1 MTARHLDYSK
11 KTISIVVIMVTA
23 LFICGIAVY
32 IGMFGAEATSPND
45 ALVKDQNSVSKEL
58 TLVEPSIENNES
70 TAQETS
76 EEVEPITQA
85 VIAQPK
91 LMIPESPLPFNQ
103 LVLAQIITY
112 NKGSYPYLL
121 NTDYANYNGV
131 TSNLYYQG
139 KLLLKAHPSGNRA
152 THCVGIT
159 FEVFFRAMKDW
170 NQRQGY
176 TEETIKGLNYGQL
189 YDFILK
195 WYVAGPKTENNLVIA
210 LEKYNLG
217 KQITNFEEASP
228 GDFIDFSRDN
238 QTGHTVVFIDWVRV
252 NGKIVGL
259 RYWSSQES
267 TKGIGFKTE
276 YFNILRSNGT
286 KYGKIIKDEVYI
298 GRVIPSGS

>member
-1 MTARHLDYSK
+1 MTARHLGYNK
-11 KTISIVVIMVTA
+11 KRISIVLILVTA
-23 LFICGIAVY
+23 LLISGIVLY
-32 IGMFGAEATSPND
+32 TGMFGAEATSPET
-45 ALVKDQNSVSKEL
+45 ALVTDQNELNKEV
-58 TLVEPSIENNES
+58 TSVEPSVETNEA

-76 EEVEPITQA
+76 ELIEPITKP
-85 VIAQPK
+85 VIAQSTVQ
-91 LMIPESPLPFNQ
+91 ESPLPFNQ
-103 LVLAQIITY
+103 LVLAQIKTY

-152 THCVGIT
+152 NHCVGIT
-159 FEVFFRAMKDW
+159 FEVFFRAIKDW

-176 TEETIKGLNYGQL
+176 AGDTIKDLNYEQF

-210 LEKYNLG
+210 LEKYKLG
-217 KQITNFEEASP
+217 KRLTNFEEARP
-228 GDFIDFSRDN
+228 GDFIDFSREN
-238 QTGHTVVFIDWVRV
+238 QTGHTVVLIDWVRV

-267 TKGIGFKTE
+267 TNGIGYKTE
-276 YFNILRSNGT
+276 YFNILRSDGT
-286 KYGKIIKDEVYI
+286 KYGKIMKDKVHI
-298 GRVIPSGS
+298 GRVVP

>member
-1 MTARHLDYSK
+1 MTYRHLGYSK
-11 KTISIVVIMVTA
+11 KTISIFVIIVTA
-23 LFICGIAVY
+23 LLICGLSVY
-32 IGMFGAEATSPND
+32 IGMFGAEAALQD
-45 ALVKDQNSVSKEL
+45 VALVSDQTSVSKGH
-58 TLVEPSIENNES
+58 TLVEPSIEQNEA

-91 LMIPESPLPFNQ
+91 LTIPESPLPFNQ
-103 LVLAQIITY
+103 LVLAQIKTY
-112 NKGSYPYLL
+112 DKGSYPYLL

-131 TSNLYYQG
+131 TTNLYYQG
-139 KLLLKAHPSGNRA
+139 KLLLKANPSGNRA

-176 TEETIKGLNYGQL
+176 AEETIKGLNYEQL
-189 YDFILK
+189 YDFVLK

-217 KQITNFEEASP
+217 KRITDFEEVSP
-228 GDFIDFSRDN
+228 GDFIDFSREN

-276 YFNILRSNGT
+276 YFNILRSDGT
-286 KYGKIIKDEVYI
+286 KYGKIIKDKVYI
-298 GRVIPSGS
+298 GRVIPTGS

>member
-1 MTARHLDYSK
+1 MTARHLGYNK
-11 KTISIVVIMVTA
+11 KRISIVLILVTA
-23 LFICGIAVY
+23 LLISGIVVY
-32 IGMFGAEATSPND
+32 TGMFGAEATSPET
-45 ALVKDQNSVSKEL
+45 ALVMDQNELSKEV
-58 TLVEPSIENNES
+58 TSVEPSVETNEA

-76 EEVEPITQA
+76 KVIEPITKP

-91 LMIPESPLPFNQ
+91 PTVRESPLPFNQ
-103 LVLAQIITY
+103 LVLAQIKTY

-152 THCVGIT
+152 NHCVGIT

-176 TEETIKGLNYGQL
+176 AGDTIKSLNYEQFN
-189 YDFILK
+189 DFILK

-210 LEKYNLG
+210 LEKYKLG
-217 KQITNFEEASP
+217 KRLTNFEEARP
-228 GDFIDFSRDN
+228 GDFIDFSREN
-238 QTGHTVVFIDWVRV
+238 QTGHTVVLIDWVRV

-267 TKGIGFKTE
+267 TNGIGYKTE
-276 YFNILRSNGT
+276 YFNILRSDGT
-286 KYGKIIKDEVYI
+286 KYGKIMKDKVHI
-298 GRVIPSGS
+298 GRVVP